1 MLLQYFLVPPFSDQ
15 APLNTAI
22 LPAFEQERMNFGVK
36 EELFKHQRNRLQTF
50 KAKEVRIYNY
60 QPQSKPQW
68 ASPKWLLSQYLHLIL
83 KKEVKKLSVNG
94 QR

>member
-22 LPAFEQERMNFGVK
+22 LPAFEQERMKFWVK

-50 KAKEVRIYNY
+50 KAKEVRIYNCY
-60 QPQSKPQW
+60 HPQSKPQ
-68 ASPKWLLSQYLHLIL
+68 
-83 KKEVKKLSVNG
+83 
-94 QR
+94 